1 MEEATRGA
9 DETREEMV
17 RSWAR
22 HRFHVRMFARCSR
35 GAYTRRMDPFSQYL
49 SPFLPLAFLVAA
61 VVAFVREMSAT
72 TDPQTKTKRL
82 RIDGKARVLPL
93 VAVISLFVVV
103 WSQYHASPTSP
114 LNWLRI
120 AGETPAVFFLA
131 AGGSSFI
138 QRLKDRGQFTFLEDT
153 TALDESLGQLKEQMR
168 STPDIHAQM
177 HVVGSIRPKDASEA
191 ANAPTVS
198 PPNQDGSVVVVV
210 PMTEDLKPEHPGS
223 LLTGVLDE
231 TSDAKAKSKSVPGAD
246 TPDEIV
252 KP

>member
-1 MEEATRGA
+1 MEEATCGA
-9 DETREEMV
+9 NETREEMV

-72 TDPQTKTKRL
+72 TDPLTKTKRL

-131 AGGSSFI
+131 AGGSSFV
-138 QRLKDRGQFTFLEDT
+138 QRLKDRSRFTFLEDT
-153 TALDESLGQLKEQMR
+153 TSAISD
-168 STPDIHAQM
+168 
-177 HVVGSIRPKDASEA
+177 
-191 ANAPTVS
+191 
-198 PPNQDGSVVVVV
+198 VVVTDTADGPQVKATHTSTVV
-210 PMTEDLKPEHPGS
+210 AEHPGS
-223 LLTGVLDE
+223 LLMGVLDE
-231 TSDAKAKSKSVPGAD
+231 TSDPLAKAKSMSVPVADVREALGIQTPAATSEKGAD